1 MSSKL
6 ALTIGAFAAL
16 IFGAALALAPEQ
28 MLSGFGLGVPIE
40 AQVLSRDVGVTL
52 LGLALVNWMAREAT
66 GKAVRALLIG
76 NFFIQVAEFAVNAI
90 EIAAG
95 ALPGLATGGLVLHLA
110 LAVVFALA
118 LRRPV

>member
-6 ALTIGAFAAL
+6 ALTIGAVAAL
-16 IFGAALALAPEQ
+16 VFGLALTLAPEQ
-28 MLSGFGLGVPIE
+28 MLGGFGLGVPTE
-40 AQVLSRDVGVTL
+40 AQVVSRDVGVTL
-52 LGLALVNWMAREAT
+52 LGLALMNWMARDAT
-66 GKAVRALLIG
+66 GRAVRALLIG

-95 ALPGLATGGLVLHLA
+95 ALPGQASAGLVLHLA

-118 LRRPV
+118 LRRPI